1 MINYIKILS
10 AMTLLI
16 ASVCSCSKDDDIKG
30 VVWSSEHVYSFTAN
44 PDIDNK
50 IETLTVESGQ
60 QSLTLSIKSLLVS
73 GFPMPDKLYLTVDE
87 WDENK
92 GEWTS
97 NPFANA
103 TDIKG
108 DFFHVYTEVND
119 GKPQIKVDLSAN
131 ETSSDR
137 RIKIYASSDAVDH
150 IIPYGNIQIIQ
161 SAGDMGSK
169 SFTIK
174 ARYKG
179 KTYMTIA
186 EINADGDII
195 FHDEKY
201 QALMD
206 QIDANPT
213 VQMVILE
220 DSTVYYYD
228 DEDILKFT

>member
-1 MINYIKILS
+1 
-10 AMTLLI
+10 MTLLI

-161 SAGDMGSK
+161 STGDMGSK